1 MPNFNSYEQD
11 GRTLM
16 VKFTCRRCGKEHTVP
31 LEEHDK
37 DPESYGYL
45 RSLTP
50 PPGWADLLHGPLLC
64 SQCFAEYNAFMRHK
78 R

>member
-1 MPNFNSYEQD
+1 MPQFNAYEQD
-11 GRTLM
+11 GRTFM
-16 VKFTCRRCGKEHTVP
+16 VKFTCRRCGQEQTVT

-45 RSLTP
+45 RNITP
-50 PPGWADLLHGPLLC
+50 PEGWAELLYGPLLC
-64 SQCFAEYNAFMRHK
+64 PQCAIEYQDFMANK

>member
-1 MPNFNSYEQD
+1 MPNFNRYEED

-16 VKFTCRRCGKEHTVP
+16 VKFTCKRCGREHTAP

-45 RSLTP
+45 RNLKSP
-50 PPGWADLLHGPLLC
+50 QGWAEIPYNILLC
-64 SQCFAEYNAFMRHK
+64 PQCTAEYRAFMAHK